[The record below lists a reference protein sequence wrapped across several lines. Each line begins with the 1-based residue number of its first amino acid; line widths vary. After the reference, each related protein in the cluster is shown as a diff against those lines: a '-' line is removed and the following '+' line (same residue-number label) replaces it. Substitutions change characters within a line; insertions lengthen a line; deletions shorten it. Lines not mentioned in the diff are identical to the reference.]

1 MGLDLAH
8 VKAWADRIREQTD
21 DPETFLDT
29 LEGQTDALE
38 VLRRCVLARAE
49 AAAQE
54 AATKELEAI
63 YFARSRRLAE
73 KQDSLSQFIGEILD
87 AIGETKVQLD
97 VATVSRI
104 SAKTKV
110 GIIDEDQIPTQLT
123 KVTYKPD
130 LVAIKAQLEAGE
142 IVPGAELV
150 QGNKSINVRIK

>member
-54 AATKELEAI
+54 AATKELAAI

-97 VATVSRI
+97 VATISRI
-104 SAKTKV
+104 AGRPKV
-110 GIIDEDQIPTQLT
+110 NLIDEDQIPTQLT

-142 IVPGAELV
+142 IVPGAELT

>member
-8 VKAWADRIREQTD
+8 VKAWADKIREQTD
-21 DPETFLDT
+21 DEQTFLDT
-29 LEGQTDALE
+29 LEGQTDAFE

-54 AATKELEAI
+54 AATKELAAT
-63 YFARSRRLAE
+63 YTARARRLSE
-73 KQDSLSQFIGEILD
+73 KQDSLSAFIGEILD
-87 AIGETKVQLD
+87 AIGETKVALD

-110 GIIDEDQIPTQLT
+110 KVIDEDQIPTQLT
-123 KVTYKPD
+123 KATYKPD

-142 IVPGAELV
+142 TVPGAELT